1 MEGNAV
7 SPETRP
13 ASARLAARHLT
24 TLALAA
30 LMMAGVAACGRY
42 AELEPP
48 RESERAQRSSTGPD
62 VVEPGTVNQPPRQLP
77 IDGGPSNPRG
87 GAGNRPDR

>member
-1 MEGNAV
+1 MRPEI
-7 SPETRP
+7 SPEIRP
-13 ASARLAARHLT
+13 TRLA

-30 LMMAGVAACGRY
+30 LMMAAVAACGRY
-42 AELEPP
+42 ADLEPP
-48 RESERAQRSSTGPD
+48 RETERAQRSSTGPD